1 MRSAMNTQENICEKR
16 TYLVK
21 EVAQILGI
29 SENAAYVLVKEQEEE
44 RIKNKD
50 NGFRSVRIGTSI
62 RVSKKSFDTWLDE
75 QGL

>member
-1 MRSAMNTQENICEKR
+1 MGAAMTQENICEKR

-62 RVSKKSFDTWLDE
+62 RVSKVSFDKWLDE